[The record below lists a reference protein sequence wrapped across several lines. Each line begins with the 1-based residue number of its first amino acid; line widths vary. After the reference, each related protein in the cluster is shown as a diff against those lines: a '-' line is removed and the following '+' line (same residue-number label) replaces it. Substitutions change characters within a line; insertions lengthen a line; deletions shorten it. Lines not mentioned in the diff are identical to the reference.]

1 MTFLNENEQK
11 PSPQQ
16 FCFPGKPAAV
26 KYRRGRLPK
35 VPSVTIETR
44 ELGLSVKF
52 IGARM
57 HVTFVDR
64 QDLADFVVRSDMTD
78 DEARQLATTHV
89 TDHGHDKSFVAQLT
103 AEIQIAIA
111 KASQDE
117 LKLLEEAARKMND
130 CFNDLASQVMEVR
143 EETSAGLVLLL
154 GVQAACP
161 HFTTR
166 VKKRG
171 YII

>member
-1 MTFLNENEQK
+1 MRHPQ
-11 PSPQQ
+11 PS
-16 FCFPGKPAAV
+16 FGVTVAV
-26 KYRRGRLPK
+26 WP
-35 VPSVTIETR
+35 VPLQSFTLR
-44 ELGLSVKF
+44 NPLLG
-52 IGARM
+52 
-57 HVTFVDR
+57 
-64 QDLADFVVRSDMTD
+64 
-78 DEARQLATTHV
+78 
-89 TDHGHDKSFVAQLT
+89 
-103 AEIQIAIA
+103 QIAIA